1 MTIKTE
7 VCISNCS
14 KTLPPQNSA
23 EKSIFLQDNPHIKT
37 VIPKGTPFI
46 LRDDYNDPAWKV
58 ALDSTPNIINRLRR
72 IDPRAQ
78 CTIADIN
85 ASFGSDMLVALSGF
99 HHGKIKPLLI
109 ALNNYAQNESP
120 GWSGA
125 AATATQSRLDSFGKT
140 VIKHHV
146 ALNKLHQGFA
156 AKLPRIEITR
166 LENTVKMTVKALNTS
181 FQTELNKYFPHSA
194 GRRGTIMTNADR
206 AIGMAKGAR
215 TYQPLNISN
224 GAQFSKVL
232 NFSKAANYAG
242 KGALIFDAGIRVKG
256 VRAHQEAGKDWQRK
270 AVMETTGFGLGAAAG
285 AFTGSA
291 IISSTVGIAL
301 MATPVGWVFVIGTG
315 ITAGYFAAKGGDI
328 LGKGLSGVVYDRNMS
343 WKSFNG
349 K

>member
-1 MTIKTE
+1 MTTKTE
-7 VCISNCS
+7 VCISNCT
-14 KTLPPQNSA
+14 KTLPPQSSA
-23 EKSIFLQDNPHIKT
+23 EKSLFLQDNLHIKT

-58 ALDSTPNIINRLRR
+58 ALDKTPKIMNRLRT
-72 IDPRAQ
+72 IDPRTQ

-85 ASFGSDMLVALSGF
+85 ASFGSEMLVALSGF
-99 HHGKIKPLLI
+99 HEGKVKPLLM

-125 AATATQSRLDSFGKT
+125 AATATQSRLDSFGKA

-146 ALNKLHQGFA
+146 ALNKLHQGFT

-166 LENTVKMTVKALNTS
+166 LENTVKSTVKALNTS
-181 FQTELNKYFPHSA
+181 FQTELNKYYPHSA

-206 AIGMAKGAR
+206 AIGMAKGAK

-256 VRAHQEAGKDWQRK
+256 VRADKAAGRDWQRR

-285 AFTGSA
+285 AITGSA
-291 IISSTVGIAL
+291 IITSTVGIAL
-301 MATPVGWVFVIGTG
+301 MATPVGWVFVIGAG
-315 ITAGYFAAKGGDI
+315 ITAGYFMAKGFDTI
-328 LGKGLSGVVYDRNMS
+328 GKGAAGYAYDTSKGIS
-343 WKSFNG
+343 WTSF
-349 K
+349 